1 MVDHNKQAPELP
13 PHATPWW
20 MDGQTTSEQLK
31 EPHYLANG
39 VMTFWQ
45 RVRDW
50 LLLPMTQRDPETC
63 SEDMLYLLAWERDI
77 DRFDG
82 EPLDLF
88 RKRVKFAFANAQD
101 AGCTVGFGKIFNRM
115 GIDVLE
121 QKERMLDR
129 DWDIIALE
137 LGESTIASDVS
148 LLRELVQ
155 QYGRTCRRYEFSITT
170 ECSPLF
176 MAAAEFNCEWQS
188 FTAFMEVDYSVD
200 DVILITDKATEFNNQ
215 SQTLKAVWE
224 I

>member
-13 PHATPWW
+13 THATPWW
-20 MDGQTTSEQLK
+20 MDGQTTSEQRK

-88 RKRVKFAFANAQD
+88 RKRVKFAFLNAQD
-101 AGCTVGFGKIFNRM
+101 AGSHIGFARIFERM
-115 GIDVLE
+115 GIDVLA
-121 QKERMLDR
+121 QKERLPDR
-129 DWDIIALE
+129 DWDIVGIE
-137 LGESTIASDVS
+137 LGESSIASDVS

-155 QYGRTCRRYEFSITT
+155 QYGRTCRRYEFAITT
-170 ECSPLF
+170 ECHPLF
-176 MAAAEFNCEWQS
+176 AAATEFNCEWQH
-188 FTAFMEVDYSVD
+188 FTAFMDIGYTVD
-200 DVILITDKATEFNNQ
+200 DVIFINNTPTEFNNQ
-215 SQTLKAVWE
+215 SQTTQAIWE
-224 I
+224 R

>member
-20 MDGQTTSEQLK
+20 MDGQTTSEQRK

-63 SEDMLYLLAWERDI
+63 SEDMLNLLAWERDI

-101 AGCTVGFGKIFNRM
+101 AGNYNGFSAIFARM
-115 GIDVLE
+115 GLEIIE
-121 QKERMLDR
+121 QKERQSNC
-129 DWDIIALE
+129 DWDVIIIE
-137 LGESTIASDVS
+137 LPEHTVTSELP
-148 LLRELVQ
+148 LLSQLVQ
-155 QYGRTCRRYEFSITT
+155 HYGRTCRRYEFSIT
-170 ECSPLF
+170 SPCTPYVLETT
-176 MAAAEFNCEWQS
+176 EFNCDWQNIPVTWDS
-188 FTAFMEVDYSVD
+188 VYRVD
-200 DVILITDKATEFNNQ
+200 DMIFINNTPTEFNNQ
-215 SQTLKAVWE
+215 SQCLTAVWE
-224 I
+224 R

>member
-20 MDGQTTSEQLK
+20 MDGQTRSEQLK

-77 DRFDG
+77 DRFDD
-82 EPLDLF
+82 EPLGLF

-101 AGCTVGFGKIFNRM
+101 AGNYNGFSAIFARM
-115 GIDVLE
+115 GLEVLE
-121 QKERMLDR
+121 QKERQPQC
-129 DWDIIALE
+129 DWDVVTIE
-137 LGESTIASDVS
+137 LPEHTVTNDLQ
-148 LLRELVQ
+148 LLSQLVQ
-155 QYGRTCRRYEFSITT
+155 HYGRTCRRYELAVSNQIVVGLT
-170 ECSPLF
+170 
-176 MAAAEFNCEWQS
+176 AVEFNCEWQCFRAS
-188 FTAFMEVDYSVD
+188 MAVDYSVND
-200 DVILITDKATEFNNQ
+200 RVSLNRTPTEFNHQ
-215 SQTLKAVWE
+215 SQTFQACWE
-224 I
+224 